1 MSSFL
6 RGLLFRSVI
15 CVCLVSCVAFWHYEL
30 CRYCHDSRSVSVK
43 VSPCPRLSA
52 GAGVSG
58 WALLPLV
65 TLPSWPPELSRVL
78 QFKHNLIVGG
88 ETKFKHQFKI
98 VSFKRFFNCK
108 SNSRH
113 FMRGKGAIIKILCM
127 SIHVCQCKNWRTLVL
142 RFKRTLG
149 ITRLRWFM
157 AINHMETQ
165 KKGCLWPK
173 SKRSFFLNYENNYY
187 SVGWN
192 RERIKSFK
200 EILIKSLRP

>member
-1 MSSFL
+1 MSGFTKCKCQIVPMSSAW
-6 RGLLFRSVI
+6 GLV
-15 CVCLVSCVAFWHYEL
+15 LVS
-30 CRYCHDSRSVSVK
+30 
-43 VSPCPRLSA
+43 P
-52 GAGVSG
+52 G

-65 TLPSWPPELSRVL
+65 TLHSWPPELSSVL

-113 FMRGKGAIIKILCM
+113 FMRGKGAIIIKILCM
-127 SIHVCQCKNWRTLVL
+127 SIHVCQCKNWRTLLL

-192 RERIKSFK
+192 RERMKSLK